1 MIKKWPN
8 TTKLPVARVGLVTK
22 KRFTLVRRRQPA
34 LIQSQVWWRW
44 PHKIEHLLTL
54 RTAIYTA
61 FKKKHSLLLS
71 SISPRKMLRFIQ
83 NFKIFRNHQ
92 HESGIPSMLKLRIHC
107 CWWHKYDVIFK
118 HIQKMGFTV
127 LMVLEDYSLFVPVNQ
142 ANIKLTS
149 QNSIYNNTAIILFI
163 FHEFAE
169 PRPYAGGRS
178 QCRQ

>member
-1 MIKKWPN
+1 
-8 TTKLPVARVGLVTK
+8 
-22 KRFTLVRRRQPA
+22 
-34 LIQSQVWWRW
+34 
-44 PHKIEHLLTL
+44 
-54 RTAIYTA
+54 
-61 FKKKHSLLLS
+61 
-71 SISPRKMLRFIQ
+71 
-83 NFKIFRNHQ
+83 
-92 HESGIPSMLKLRIHC
+92 
-107 CWWHKYDVIFK
+107 
-118 HIQKMGFTV
+118 MGFTV